1 VLTSDDVYI
10 AYQTA
15 GAGPVDL
22 VRQPDSP
29 GNIDMEWEVPAV
41 RTLLT
46 ALASFGRVILHDHRG
61 IGLSSRNV
69 DVPGRHV
76 QRIPC
81 VARLS

>member
-1 VLTSDDVYI
+1 
-10 AYQTA
+10 
-15 GAGPVDL
+15 
-22 VRQPDSP
+22 
-29 GNIDMEWEVPAV
+29 MEWEVPAV